1 MKLTQVLPAAAVV
14 GLLLATLV
22 VFRSN
27 TKKPA
32 SVPVAQPAE
41 APYASY
47 IGGSGIIEASN
58 QNISIGTSLPGIVK
72 TVAVK
77 VGDMAKAGRPLFQ
90 IDDRE
95 LRADLLVKQADLAK
109 AEAAVQEAVASQADS
124 RSQYDL
130 VRNNQDAR
138 AVSVD
143 DVQKRKNALGLADA
157 KVFSAQ
163 VAVKAAQADIA
174 STRSS
179 IERLTV
185 RAPMA
190 GEVLQ
195 VNVRPGEYAATGA
208 LSTPL
213 IRLGSQEELHIRVD
227 IDENDAWRF
236 QPGTRAMVFLR
247 GNRDLKTPVSFDHVE
262 PYITPKT
269 SLTGSSSER
278 VDTRV
283 LQVIYRFDRR
293 AIPAYVGQQVD
304 VFIETPETP
313 AAGTAIGGRS

>member
-1 MKLTQVLPAAAVV
+1 MKLTQVLPAAAVL
-14 GLLLATLV
+14 GLLLATLAA
-22 VFRSN
+22 FRSN

-32 SVPVAQPAE
+32 SIPVAQPAE
-41 APYASY
+41 APYTSY

-58 QNISIGTSLPGIVK
+58 QNISIGTSLAGIVK

-77 VGDMAKAGRPLFQ
+77 VGDRAKAGQPLFQ

-95 LRADLLVKQADLAK
+95 LRAELLQREAALAK
-109 AEAAVQEAVASQADS
+109 AEAAVQEAIASQADS

-130 VRNNQDAR
+130 VRNNPDAR

-143 DVQKRKNALGLADA
+143 DVQKRKNALALADA

-163 VAVKAAQADIA
+163 VAVQAAQADIA

-179 IERLTV
+179 LERLTV

-236 QPGTRAMVFLR
+236 KPHTRAIVFLR
-247 GNRDLKTPVSFDHVE
+247 GNRDLKTPVTFDYVE
-262 PYITPKT
+262 PYVTPKT

-304 VFIETPETP
+304 VFIETPEPPTT
-313 AAGTAIGGRS
+313 GTAAGGRS

>member
-1 MKLTQVLPAAAVV
+1 MKLTQVLPAAAVL
-14 GLLLATLV
+14 GLLLATLAA
-22 VFRSN
+22 FRSN

-32 SVPVAQPAE
+32 SIPVAQPAE
-41 APYASY
+41 APYTSY

-58 QNISIGTSLPGIVK
+58 QNISIGTSLAGIVK

-77 VGDMAKAGRPLFQ
+77 VGDRAKAGQPLFQ

-95 LRADLLVKQADLAK
+95 LRAELLQREAALAK
-109 AEAAVQEAVASQADS
+109 AEAAVQEAIASQADS

-130 VRNNQDAR
+130 VRNNPDAR

-143 DVQKRKNALGLADA
+143 DVQKRKNALALADA

-163 VAVKAAQADIA
+163 VAVQAAQADIA

-179 IERLTV
+179 LERLTV

-236 QPGTRAMVFLR
+236 KPHTRAMVFLR
-247 GNRDLKTPVSFDHVE
+247 GNRDLKTPVTFDYVE
-262 PYITPKT
+262 PYVTPKT

-304 VFIETPETP
+304 VFIETPEPPTT
-313 AAGTAIGGRS
+313 GTAAGGRS

>member
-95 LRADLLVKQADLAK
+95 LRADLLV
-109 AEAAVQEAVASQADS
+109 S
-124 RSQYDL
+124 RRIWPRL
-130 VRNNQDAR
+130 
-138 AVSVD
+138 
-143 DVQKRKNALGLADA
+143 KRPCRKLWPPRRIPG
-157 KVFSAQ
+157 
-163 VAVKAAQADIA
+163 A
-174 STRSS
+174 STTWCATTR
-179 IERLTV
+179 T
-185 RAPMA
+185 
-190 GEVLQ
+190 
-195 VNVRPGEYAATGA
+195 PG
-208 LSTPL
+208 
-213 IRLGSQEELHIRVD
+213 R
-227 IDENDAWRF
+227 
-236 QPGTRAMVFLR
+236 
-247 GNRDLKTPVSFDHVE
+247 
-262 PYITPKT
+262 
-269 SLTGSSSER
+269 
-278 VDTRV
+278 
-283 LQVIYRFDRR
+283 
-293 AIPAYVGQQVD
+293 
-304 VFIETPETP
+304 
-313 AAGTAIGGRS
+313 

>member
-1 MKLTQVLPAAAVV
+1 MKLTRVLPAAAVV
-14 GLLLATLV
+14 GLLLATV
-22 VFRSN
+22 AAVRSN

-41 APYASY
+41 APFNSY

-77 VGDMAKAGRPLFQ
+77 VGDRAKAGQPLFQ

-95 LRADLLVKQADLAK
+95 LRADLLVKEAALAK

-130 VRNNQDAR
+130 VRNNQDSR

-213 IRLGSQEELHIRVD
+213 IRLGSQEEHHIRVD

-236 QPGTRAMVFLR
+236 KPNTRATVFLR
-247 GNRDLKTPVSFDHVE
+247 GNRDLKTSVSFDYVE
-262 PYITPKT
+262 PYVTPKT

-313 AAGTAIGGRS
+313 TAGAAAGGRS

>member
-1 MKLTQVLPAAAVV
+1 MKLTRVLPAAAVV
-14 GLLLATLV
+14 GLLLATV
-22 VFRSN
+22 AAVRSN
-27 TKKPA
+27 AKKPA

-41 APYASY
+41 APFTSY

-77 VGDMAKAGRPLFQ
+77 VGDRAKAGQPLFQ

-95 LRADLLVKQADLAK
+95 LRADLLLKEAALAK

-130 VRNNQDAR
+130 VRNNQDSR

-195 VNVRPGEYAATGA
+195 VNVRPGEYAATGV

-236 QPGTRAMVFLR
+236 KPHTRAMVFLR
-247 GNRDLKTPVSFDHVE
+247 GNRDLKTSVSFDYVE
-262 PYITPKT
+262 PYVTPKT

-304 VFIETPETP
+304 VFIETPEPPTT
-313 AAGTAIGGRS
+313 GTAAGGRS

>member
-1 MKLTQVLPAAAVV
+1 MKLTQVLPAAAVL
-14 GLLLATLV
+14 GLLLATLAA
-22 VFRSN
+22 FRSN

-32 SVPVAQPAE
+32 SIPVAQPAE
-41 APYASY
+41 APYTSY

-58 QNISIGTSLPGIVK
+58 QNISIGTSLAGIVK

-77 VGDMAKAGRPLFQ
+77 VGDRAKAGQPLFQ

-95 LRADLLVKQADLAK
+95 LRAELLQREAALAK
-109 AEAAVQEAVASQADS
+109 AEAAVQEAIASQADS

-130 VRNNQDAR
+130 VRNNPDAR

-143 DVQKRKNALGLADA
+143 DVQKRKNALALADA

-163 VAVKAAQADIA
+163 VAVQAAQADLA

-179 IERLTV
+179 LERLTV

-236 QPGTRAMVFLR
+236 KPHTRAMVFLR
-247 GNRDLKTPVSFDHVE
+247 GNRDLKTPVTFDYVE
-262 PYITPKT
+262 PYVTPKT

-304 VFIETPETP
+304 VFIETPEPPTT
-313 AAGTAIGGRS
+313 GTAAGGRS

>member
-163 VAVKAAQADIA
+163 VAVKAAQADLA
-174 STRSS
+174 STRCS

-195 VNVRPGEYAATGA
+195 VNVRIPAGTPSGNVPVTMQIGA
-208 LSTPL
+208 NSTPF
-213 IRLGSQEELHIRVD
+213 G
-227 IDENDAWRF
+227 
-236 QPGTRAMVFLR
+236 GTIAV
-247 GNRDLKTPVSFDHVE
+247 
-262 PYITPKT
+262 
-269 SLTGSSSER
+269 
-278 VDTRV
+278 
-283 LQVIYRFDRR
+283 Q
-293 AIPAYVGQQVD
+293 
-304 VFIETPETP
+304 
-313 AAGTAIGGRS
+313 

>member
-14 GLLLATLV
+14 GLLLATVV

-27 TKKPA
+27 ARKPA
-32 SVPVAQPAE
+32 SVPVALPAE
-41 APYASY
+41 APFASY
-47 IGGSGIIEASN
+47 LGGSGIIEASN

-77 VGDMAKAGRPLFQ
+77 VGDLAKAGRPLFQ

-109 AEAAVQEAVASQADS
+109 AEAAVQEAVASQADC

-157 KVFSAQ
+157 KVYSAQ
-163 VAVKAAQADIA
+163 VAVEAAQADLA

-236 QPGTRAMVFLR
+236 KPGTRAMVFLR
-247 GNRDLKTPVSFDHVE
+247 GNRDLKTPISFDHVE

-304 VFIETPETP
+304 VFIETPEAP